1 MTGVA
6 ASHPAIR
13 SAVARG
19 KTTPVSRLGTHNLL
33 LAVVLVLHFVGVVMV
48 LSASAVQA
56 LDEFG
61 STWGYFK
68 RQVAWSALGLAAL
81 LITSRI
87 DYRQWLRFRVP
98 LLMSSVLL
106 LVAVLIPGVGLSR
119 NGSSRWISM
128 GPVSLQPS
136 ELAKLSLLVWVAH
149 LLARAHRRGR
159 LADPHGALLPA
170 MAVTGL
176 VAGLVLVEP
185 DLGTTVVL
193 ASIVGVLLWVSG
205 IPLRWMVGLGAAGF
219 MGTLILGLAAGYRRA
234 RLLSFLDPWADPQNA
249 GYQIVQSLVGLGT
262 GGLTGVGL
270 GAGRSK
276 WGFLPNAH
284 TDFIYAIVGE
294 ELGFLGAVAVLALF
308 VALAVLGIR
317 AAARAPDRVGMLLAA
332 GVTAWILVQAFINI
346 GAVIGVLPI
355 TGVPLPFVSFGG
367 TALVVTMAATGIL
380 VNVARQ
386 GRPAPVR

>member
-1 MTGVA
+1 
-6 ASHPAIR
+6 
-13 SAVARG
+13 
-19 KTTPVSRLGTHNLL
+19 
-33 LAVVLVLHFVGVVMV
+33 
-48 LSASAVQA
+48 
-56 LDEFG
+56 
-61 STWGYFK
+61 
-68 RQVAWSALGLAAL
+68 
-81 LITSRI
+81 
-87 DYRQWLRFRVP
+87 
-98 LLMSSVLL
+98 MSSVLL